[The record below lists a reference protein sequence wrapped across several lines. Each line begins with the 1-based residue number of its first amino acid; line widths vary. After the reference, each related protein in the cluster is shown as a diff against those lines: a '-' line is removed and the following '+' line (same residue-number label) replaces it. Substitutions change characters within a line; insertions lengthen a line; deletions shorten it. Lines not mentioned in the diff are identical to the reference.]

1 MEKSNRT
8 IKAIHNYMDVVNNW
22 LDDTD
27 GKLNKVDSSKDELR
41 NVIPLSA
48 LPSAEHSV
56 DGGSKEEP
64 VDQTKED
71 DEQPADKTWD
81 AFEDIEAS
89 KTLSED
95 EKEQLQDTIEQMT
108 IDIKVC
114 ASQSCV
120 VFDNLPLSY
129 PDVSRIFRPILE
141 LKI

>member
-27 GKLNKVDSSKDELR
+27 GKLNKVDSNNELR
-41 NVIPLSA
+41 NVTLSA
-48 LPSAEHSV
+48 LPSAEDIV

-64 VDQTKED
+64 VDETKED
-71 DEQPADKTWD
+71 DEQPADKTGD
-81 AFEDIEAS
+81 ESEDIEAS

-95 EKEQLQDTIEQMT
+95 EKEQLQDTIEQMK

-120 VFDNLPLSY
+120 VFDNPPLY
-129 PDVSRIFRPILE
+129 L
-141 LKI
+141 LC